1 MIEILRNMRRHKMRT
16 GLTVFGIV
24 IGIFALTVMGSMSE
38 YFNNLLE
45 GAMKYAGHSIT
56 VQADTRGG
64 ASPLTVNSVRRL
76 RRLPGVEEAIPT
88 VMDTLEE
95 MSGGVQVGMP
105 ELVYGAPPEQ
115 VEAGMGGVKLL
126 AGRWLQRGDT
136 YHAVVGADVARK
148 RDLRLGD
155 AITWREK
162 ELAVVGI
169 MQSTETTPDQMVIV
183 PIETVWRVIE
193 RPNLIMSISVIP
205 ANPSQADAL
214 AKLIAER
221 IPGVE
226 AQTPQEAIDEVRQG
240 LIVFNVIMLSGAL
253 LAVIVGGLAVINTM
267 IMSVT
272 ERTREI
278 GIKKA
283 VGADDLDIV
292 MEYVTEAGIIGLL
305 GGVTGLV
312 LGTGMANLLNAT
324 AAQQLGGTEV
334 FTVTPRLI
342 VVALIFATGLGG
354 VGGLYPAWRAARLD
368 PVKALRRE

>member
-115 VEAGMGGVKLL
+115 VEVGMGGVKLV

-136 YHAVVGADVARK
+136 YHTVVGADVARK
-148 RDLRLGD
+148 RGLGLGD
-155 AITWREK
+155 TITWREK
-162 ELAVVGI
+162 EIAVVGI

-183 PIETVWRVIE
+183 PIETVWRVLE

-205 ANPSQADAL
+205 VDPSQADAL
-214 AKLIAER
+214 ARLITER

-226 AQTPQEAIDEVRQG
+226 AQAPQDAIDEVRQG

-292 MEYVTEAGIIGLL
+292 MEYVTEAGVIGLL
-305 GGVTGLV
+305 GGLTGLV
-312 LGTGMANLLNAT
+312 LGTGMASLLNAT

-342 VVALIFATGLGG
+342 IVALIFAIALGG